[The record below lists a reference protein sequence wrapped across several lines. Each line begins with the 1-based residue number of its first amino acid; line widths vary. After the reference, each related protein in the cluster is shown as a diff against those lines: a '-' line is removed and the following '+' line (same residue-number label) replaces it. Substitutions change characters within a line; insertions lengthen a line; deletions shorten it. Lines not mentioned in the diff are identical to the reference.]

1 MQRKIAF
8 MGTPVF
14 AVPILKHIYQN
25 GYEVSAVYTQPPKK
39 SKRGQKIEKSPI
51 HLISETLSL
60 NVRTPDKLREN
71 NLEPQYAMTPSVPE
85 NLLPNLEEAEIELSI
100 EKSAIAKMNK
110 QNENLIESF
119 DQVDLSTTT
128 TTSSAIASLPKNED
142 KSFINQ
148 NITLK
153 F

>member
-1 MQRKIAF
+1 MQ
-8 MGTPVF
+8 
-14 AVPILKHIYQN
+14 N
-25 GYEVSAVYTQPPKK
+25 
-39 SKRGQKIEKSPI
+39 SK
-51 HLISETLSL
+51 TFSL
-60 NVRTPDKLREN
+60 N
-71 NLEPQYAMTPSVPE
+71 
-85 NLLPNLEEAEIELSI
+85 SI
-100 EKSAIAKMNK
+100 K

-153 F
+153 FLDSTWIQLRDNQENIIFSKFEYKGHRF